1 MDNADPSIFA
11 FEGLVPVVDPAAYVH
26 PSATL
31 IGDVIIDARCYV
43 GPGAVLRGDLGRL
56 IMQAGSNVQDTCV
69 LHSFPGY
76 DVVIEEDGHIGHG
89 AVLHGCRV
97 GRNAMVGINA
107 VVLDQAEIG
116 PEAWVAAGAVV
127 PADFKVPG
135 RALVAGIPAKI
146 MRTLDDADIARKS
159 HGTKIYQDLAARS
172 LRTLQR
178 VAPLTAP
185 EPGRRR
191 VPPPFSRSV

>member
-1 MDNADPSIFA
+1 MDNAHASIFA
-11 FEGLVPVVDPAAYVH
+11 FEGLVPVVDPAAFVH
-26 PSATL
+26 PSAVL
-31 IGDVIIDARCYV
+31 IGDVIIGARCYV

-56 IMQAGSNVQDTCV
+56 TMQAGSNVQDTCV

-107 VVLDQAEIG
+107 VVLDRAEIG
-116 PEAWVAAGAVV
+116 AEAMVAAGAVV
-127 PADFKVPG
+127 TAGFKVPA

-146 MRTLDDADIARKS
+146 MRTLDDADIERKS
-159 HGTKIYQDLAARS
+159 DGTKTYQDLAARA

-185 EPGRRR
+185 EPNRRR
-191 VPPPFSRSV
+191 VPPPFS